1 MIISGKLFDFKNPD
15 YHAVLAAR
23 IKRAI
28 KLRDN
33 PKTIESLRQFYAS
46 DVVAFINDWGV
57 TVDPRNATKRDAQG
71 NKRLVQIPF
80 VLFPKQED
88 AINWLESKLVE
99 EDDGIIEKSRDM
111 GMTWLMGAWA
121 VSRSV
126 LHPDQ
131 TIGFGSRKLHLVDK
145 TGDPTCIFWKLEEFA
160 ANLPRSFRAGFTR
173 AHHTHLLLRFPHMN
187 SSCIGEG
194 GDQIGRGGRT
204 TAYIVDESA
213 FLERPER
220 VDAALSANTN
230 TRIDLSSVNGMG
242 NPFAEKRHSWPD
254 HKIFTFHWT
263 SDPRK
268 DDAWYAKQKERL
280 NPIIVAQEIDL
291 SYTASKTGI
300 VCPHEWINAAKDAH
314 LKLGIE
320 PSGERIGSLDVADE
334 GVDMNCWAMRHGIV
348 LRNVHPWTGKG
359 SDIFETTTK
368 TFTFAH
374 EAGATRVKF
383 DSDGLGAGVR
393 GDAKQVNEERK
404 ANSARTIEFEPFRGS
419 GEVIDPDAE
428 FFQGSDDFP
437 SRTNKDF
444 FANRKAQAWWSLR
457 MRLQNTFRAVNG
469 LEYDPDDLISLDS
482 TMPELDKLIAE
493 LVQPTYQINTAGKIL
508 IDKAPKGTR
517 SPNRAD
523 AVMIAYAPEKPRAVS
538 IFDIL

>member
-15 YHAVLAAR
+15 YHAILGAR
-23 IKRAI
+23 LKRAM

-33 PKTIESLRQFYAS
+33 PRIIDGLREFYAT
-46 DVVAFINDWGV
+46 DLVAFINDWGV
-57 TVDPRNATKRDAQG
+57 TVDPRNSTKRDAQG

-80 VLFPKQED
+80 VLFPKQAE
-88 AINWLESKLVE
+88 AIEWLERKVADE
-99 EDDGIIEKSRDM
+99 EDGLIEKSRDM

-126 LHPDQ
+126 LHADQ

-145 TGDPTCIFWKLEEFA
+145 TGDPSCIFWKLEEFA

-173 AHHTHLLLRFPHMN
+173 AHHTHLLLRFPHTN

-204 TAYIVDESA
+204 TAYVVDESA

-230 TRIDLSSVNGMG
+230 TRLDLSSVNGMG

-254 HKIFTFHWT
+254 RQIFTFHW
-263 SDPRK
+263 SADPRK
-268 DDAWYAKQKERL
+268 DAEWYAKQKARL

-300 VCPHEWINAAKDAH
+300 VCPHEWINAAIGAAR
-314 LKLGIE
+314 KLGITV
-320 PSGERIGSLDVADE
+320 SGERIGALDVADE
-334 GVDMNCWAMRHGIV
+334 GVDLNCWAERHGIE
-348 LRNVHPWTGKG
+348 LRDVQPWSGKG
-359 SDIFETTTK
+359 SDIFETTEK
-368 TFTFAH
+368 AFTLAH
-374 EAGATRVKF
+374 AAQCTRVKF

-393 GDAKQVNEERK
+393 GDAKQINDARK
-404 ANSARTIEFEPFRGS
+404 EAKAYEIEFEPFRGS
-419 GEVIDPDAE
+419 GEVMDPDEE
-428 FFQGSDDFP
+428 FFKGDDDFP
-437 SRTNKDF
+437 SRTNRDF

-457 MRLQNTFRAVNG
+457 MRFQNTFRAVNG
-469 LEYDPDDLISLDS
+469 LEYDPDDLISLDPA
-482 TMPELDKLIAE
+482 MPELSKLIAE
-493 LVQPTYQINTAGKIL
+493 LVQPTYRINTAGKIL
-508 IDKAPKGTR
+508 IDKAPDGSR